1 MKKILTLII
10 ILIMSITL
18 FACTEQTNN
27 DLREDL
33 VVGLEA
39 AYAPFNWTVTNISD
53 YSYPISNQPGSHVD
67 GYDVQMSKA
76 LADIMNRNLVIKAI
90 EWDGLIPALNSG
102 EIDVII
108 AGMSPTSE
116 RQLQINF
123 SDEYYRSEIVMVV
136 KQSSIYAN
144 ATKLSDFNGSSVVAQ
159 RGTLYD
165 DLIPQIE
172 NVVHQTPLDAYS
184 NLVASVITN
193 VSDAFVAEL
202 PVAESVV
209 KSNPSLAI
217 VKFDE
222 GFGFTS
228 AEEDITVSV
237 GMRKT
242 DTDLLNEINS
252 ALSQISVETRN
263 EMMMQAV
270 DRNNES
276 DLNLFGLITKYLSLF
291 VQGVGITLLLA
302 VAGTFGGFMLSLV
315 FVAARTQKVDVKRDS
330 FIKVMIKRITNGLA
344 TVYIVLFRGT
354 PMIVQAMIFYYGVKL
369 ITNLTWWTPLSAGL
383 IIVIL
388 NTSAYIAEILRGS
401 MNAID
406 KGQMEAARSLGF
418 SRIKSLIYIVYPQ
431 AIKNA
436 LPAIGNEFIVNL
448 KDTAVLSVIGVLD
461 LFNATRQVVGATY
474 DTVTPFIITAIIYLV
489 LTGITS
495 IAVNHLENRQRGKDM
510 KHA

>member
-1 MKKILTLII
+1 MNKIVTLAL
-10 ILIMSITL
+10 ILMMSITL
-18 FACTEQTNN
+18 FACTEQSNN
-27 DLREDL
+27 EVKEDL

-39 AYAPFNWTVTNISD
+39 AYAPFNWTVTSISD

-67 GYDVQMSKA
+67 GYDVQMSKE
-76 LADIMNRNLVIKAI
+76 LAKIMNRNLIIKAI

-136 KQSSIYAN
+136 KKSSSFES
-144 ATKLSDFNGSSVVAQ
+144 ATKLTDFNGARVVAQ

-165 DLIPQIE
+165 DLIPQIQ
-172 NVVHQTPLDAYS
+172 NVIHQTPLDAYS

-217 VKFDE
+217 VKFE
-222 GFGFTS
+222 TGFGFAS

-242 DTDLLNEINS
+242 DTDLLDEINS
-252 ALSQISVETRN
+252 ALALISVDTRN
-263 EMMMQAV
+263 EMMLQAV

-276 DLNLFGLITKYLSLF
+276 ELNLFGLISKYLSLF

-302 VAGTFGGFMLSLV
+302 VVGTLGGFMLSLV
-315 FVAARTQKVDVKRDS
+315 FVAAKTQKVDIKRDGIVKAS
-330 FIKVMIKRITNGLA
+330 VKRITNALA
-344 TVYIVLFRGT
+344 TTYIVLFRGT

-369 ITNLTWWTPLSAGL
+369 ITDLTWWTPLSAGL

-401 MNAID
+401 INAID

-474 DTVTPFIITAIIYLV
+474 DTVTPFIITAIIYLF

-495 IAVNHLENRQRGKDM
+495 IAVNHLENRQRGKEI

>member
-1 MKKILTLII
+1 MKKILTILI
-10 ILIMSITL
+10 ILIMSTML
-18 FACTEQTNN
+18 FACTKQVNN
-27 DLREDL
+27 ETRSNL

-39 AYAPFNWTVTNISD
+39 AYAPFNWTVTGESD
-53 YSYPISNQPGSHVD
+53 YAYPISNQPGSNVD
-67 GYDVQMSKA
+67 GYDVQMSKE
-76 LADIMNRNLVIKAI
+76 LARIMNRNLIIKAI

-116 RQLQINF
+116 RKLQINF

-136 KQSSIYAN
+136 KKTSPYAT
-144 ATKLSDFNGSSVVAQ
+144 ATKLSDFKESRVVAQ

-172 NVVHQTPLDAYS
+172 NVEHQTPLDAYS
-184 NLVASVITN
+184 NLVVSVITN

-202 PVAESVV
+202 PVAESVI
-209 KSNPSLAI
+209 KSNSSLKI
-217 VKFDE
+217 VKFNT

-228 AEEDITVSV
+228 EEEDITVSV
-237 GMRKT
+237 GMRKS
-242 DTDLLNEINS
+242 DTELLNEINS
-252 ALSQISVETRN
+252 SLAQISVETRN

-276 DLNLFGLITKYLSLF
+276 ELSLFGLISKYLSLF
-291 VQGVGITLLLA
+291 AQGVGITLLLA
-302 VAGTFGGFMLSLV
+302 IAGTLGGFILSLV
-315 FVAARTQKVDVKRDS
+315 FVAAKSQKIDVKRDGI
-330 FIKVMIKRITNGLA
+330 FKVIFKRITHGLA
-344 TVYIVLFRGT
+344 TTYIVLFRGT

-369 ITNLTWWTPLSAGL
+369 ITDMAWWTPLTAGL

-388 NTSAYIAEILRGS
+388 NTAAYIAEILRGS
-401 MNAID
+401 INAID
-406 KGQMEAARSLGF
+406 KGQMEVARSLGF
-418 SRIKSLIYIVYPQ
+418 SRIKSLLYIVYPQ

-474 DTVTPFIITAIIYLV
+474 DTVTPFIIAAIIYLL
-489 LTGITS
+489 LTGVTS
-495 IAVNHLENRQRGKDM
+495 IAVNYLENHQMGKEI
-510 KHA
+510 KNA

>member
-1 MKKILTLII
+1 MNKIVTLAL
-10 ILIMSITL
+10 ILMMSITL
-18 FACTEQTNN
+18 FACTEQSNN
-27 DLREDL
+27 DIREDL

-39 AYAPFNWTVTNISD
+39 AYAPFNWTVISISD

-67 GYDVQMSKA
+67 GYDVQMSKE
-76 LADIMNRNLVIKAI
+76 LAKIMNRNLIIKAI

-102 EIDVII
+102 EIDLII

-136 KQSSIYAN
+136 KKSSSFES
-144 ATKLSDFNGSSVVAQ
+144 ATKLTDFNGARVVAQ

-172 NVVHQTPLDAYS
+172 NVIHQTPLDAYS

-217 VKFDE
+217 VKFE
-222 GFGFTS
+222 TGFGFAS

-242 DTDLLNEINS
+242 DTDLLDEINS
-252 ALSQISVETRN
+252 ALALISVDTRN
-263 EMMMQAV
+263 EMMLQAV

-276 DLNLFGLITKYLSLF
+276 ELNLFGLISKYLSLF

-302 VAGTFGGFMLSLV
+302 VVGTLGGFMLSLV
-315 FVAARTQKVDVKRDS
+315 FVAAKTQKVDIKRDGIVKAS
-330 FIKVMIKRITNGLA
+330 VKRITNALA
-344 TVYIVLFRGT
+344 TTYIVLFRGT

-369 ITNLTWWTPLSAGL
+369 ITDLPWWTPLSAGL

-401 MNAID
+401 INAID

-474 DTVTPFIITAIIYLV
+474 DTVTPFIITAIIYLF

-495 IAVNHLENRQRGKDM
+495 IAVNYLENRQRGKEI